1 MKMMKKLL
9 KKLFVTPAATA
20 CLLTLVML
28 QGAGIGGAR
37 AGNLFEVRGVEV
49 DATAGSVTE
58 ARDKALAQGQA
69 IAFNRLL
76 KRLTQQGDWPVLP
89 QLGQQDTEMFVR
101 GFRVQNE
108 KTSSRRY
115 LASLSVVFEP
125 ETVLELL
132 RNMNVPISE
141 TQAKP
146 ALLLPVLEDVTG
158 YKLWDEHW
166 WAESWQAL
174 DLANVPAPMVMAL
187 GDPDDRALLDVEDVL
202 LGDTSSMAAL
212 AARYNVDTVVIAHAL
227 ATEARRLDV
236 SVYQYSSA
244 GSRLFV
250 RNYKNK
256 SDTRAL
262 GAEAAAD
269 ILLAFSEEWKQ
280 TAVVQAD
287 EQVMFTVA
295 ADYERMGEWLTML
308 ERLESASFVKALD
321 VHVLTSRGAV
331 LSLSYTGSVDQLTAN
346 LAQRDMLLR
355 EDKTGWRLKLRR

>member
-1 MKMMKKLL
+1 MKMMQKLL
-9 KKLFVTPAATA
+9 KKLSATAAATA
-20 CLLTLVML
+20 CLLSVVMF
-28 QGAGIGGAR
+28 QGAWDGAQ

-58 ARDKALAQGQA
+58 ARDKALAEGQA

-76 KRLTQQGDWPVLP
+76 KRLTQEGDWPVLP
-89 QLGQQDTEMFVR
+89 QLGLKDSEMFVR

-132 RNMNVPISE
+132 RNMNIPISE

-166 WAESWQAL
+166 WAQSWKML

-227 ATEARRLDV
+227 ATEVRRLDV

-256 SDTRAL
+256 SDVLEL

-269 ILLAFSEEWKQ
+269 ILSAFSEEWKQ

-321 VHVLTSRGAV
+321 VHVLTSRGAI